1 MRTRWIILLAV
12 LGVLVFGL
20 VGASEPPPR
29 HGSERDAATI
39 ELIESQ
45 NRTRLLEQRQLFPRS
60 IGDDLHAQ
68 IKRESQRARGAI
80 AIFLVICL
88 ALLFFLV
95 LPLFER
101 DKVAIEEPLGPDET
115 HVHRV

>member
-1 MRTRWIILLAV
+1 MRTRWIILLVV
-12 LGVLVFGL
+12 LGVLAFGL
-20 VGASEPPPR
+20 VSASEPPPQP
-29 HGSERDAATI
+29 GSERDAATI
-39 ELIESQ
+39 ELMESQ
-45 NRTRLLEQRQLFPRS
+45 NRTRLLEQRQFFPRS
-60 IGDDLHAQ
+60 IPEDMHAQ

-80 AIFLVICL
+80 AIFLVTCL

-101 DKVAIEEPLGPDET
+101 DKVADEKPLGTDET